1 MSRFEGGVENAFD
14 RAAGA
19 VFKAPIEPAQVAK
32 RAEKQMLREKLVGA
46 GKQYAPTLYTVLVN
60 AADNK
65 KLFSFYPTIGAEIE
79 TFLMA
84 KGSEHGLTFDG
95 RPLVRF
101 IVDEGLRRSGKF
113 DVIAENVSALIVT
126 KLRQE
131 ELEYYGL
138 ADPEP
143 PAGNEQDRYAR
154 DIEVRTAQPE
164 SGSFAEPETASAYPA
179 YEQASSSAYPRS
191 NSPVADSPEIIG
203 LRNQLRQ
210 ARGADA
216 LLDDPIER
224 ALDEASRAVGQAAGA
239 AAVAT
244 QAVAAAHAIDAPEAH
259 PAAPAGRAK
268 GQALLADLSE
278 GKSFALTRTS
288 MVAGRDS
295 QNDIV
300 INDANASRYHVRFS
314 QDALGTWKLADLNS
328 TNGTLLNSRPVN
340 QALLRDGD
348 QITIGITVLE
358 FRA

>member
-1 MSRFEGGVENAFD
+1 MGVMSRFEGGVESAFD

-60 AADNK
+60 ATDDK

-84 KGSEHGLTFDG
+84 KGAEHGLTFDG

-101 IVDEGLRRSGKF
+101 IADEGLRRSGKF
-113 DVIAENVSALIVT
+113 DVIAENVSAVIIA

-131 ELEYYGL
+131 ELEYYGI
-138 ADPEP
+138 AEPTPRANYEEDPYDE
-143 PAGNEQDRYAR
+143 
-154 DIEVRTAQPE
+154 DIEVRSAQPE
-164 SGSFAEPETASAYPA
+164 PGLSAEPEAGAAYGQESPSASTLRDAPA
-179 YEQASSSAYPRS
+179 ASPDSLRLRS
-191 NSPVADSPEIIG
+191 
-203 LRNQLRQ
+203 QLRQ
-210 ARGADA
+210 AHGADA
-216 LLDDPIER
+216 FLDVPIEL
-224 ALDEASRAVGQAAGA
+224 ALDEASRAVGQAAGVA
-239 AAVAT
+239 AAAT
-244 QAVAAAHAIDAPEAH
+244 QAAADADALDSPEAH
-259 PAAPAGRAK
+259 FAAPAGRAK
-268 GQALLADLSE
+268 GQTLLANLSE

-288 MVAGRDS
+288 MIAGRDPE
-295 QNDIV
+295 NDIV
-300 INDANASRYHVRFS
+300 INDVNASRYHVRFS
-314 QDALGTWKLADLNS
+314 QDSLGTWKLADLNS